1 MTEHDLALLKA
12 SERVELICLDGETIV
27 GDVVMVS
34 AEDVLLDAVRQSD
47 GTESSAS
54 VLSVTLAE
62 IASVRSVSEAE
73 SD

>member
-12 SERVELICLDGETIV
+12 SERVELICLDGEIIV

-34 AEDVLLDAVRQSD
+34 TEDVLLDAVRQSD
-47 GTESSAS
+47 GTVSSAS

-62 IASVRSVSEAE
+62 IASVRSVIEAE